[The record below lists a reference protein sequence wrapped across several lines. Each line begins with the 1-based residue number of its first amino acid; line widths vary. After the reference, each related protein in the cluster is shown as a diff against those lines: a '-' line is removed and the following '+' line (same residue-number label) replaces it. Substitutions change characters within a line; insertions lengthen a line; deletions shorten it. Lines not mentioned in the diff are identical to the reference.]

1 MKALA
6 LCRIGAVIFATVLA
20 GRTLAFGQEQRGSI
34 EGTVRDVS
42 GGVLVGAVVEA
53 RSPALVGTASVAT
66 DAQGLYR
73 FPALPPGRYEISG
86 VLQGFAR
93 ASAAITLEL
102 GQVLRVDV
110 TLPVAGVRQDVE
122 VTSDGPLLDVKQ
134 NAAGGIIPREV
145 IDRIPKGRDYTDVV
159 TSLPGV
165 DFEQRN
171 RGIQI
176 DGGSGADNRFFVD
189 GNDRTNLV
197 SGPSFLVTNGSFKA
211 VAVDFVEQVQ
221 VKQSGYAPDT
231 GRHSAASSA

>member
-1 MKALA
+1 MRKGATGFPR
-6 LCRIGAVIFATVLA
+6 CRQAVI
-20 GRTLAFGQEQRGSI
+20 
-34 EGTVRDVS
+34 
-42 GGVLVGAVVEA
+42 
-53 RSPALVGTASVAT
+53 
-66 DAQGLYR
+66 
-73 FPALPPGRYEISG
+73 EISG
-86 VLQGFAR
+86 VLQGFAT
-93 ASAAITLEL
+93 ASAAVTLEL

-145 IDRIPKGRDYTDVV
+145 IDRIPKGRDYTGVV

-189 GNDRTNLV
+189 GNDRTNLY
-197 SGPSFLVTNGSFKA
+197 SGPSFLVTNGPSKPSRSTSSSRSRSSKA
-211 VAVDFVEQVQ
+211 ATPPSTRSSLGGIVSVITKSGSNVWHGSIGGYYTRMPCKEPFV
-221 VKQSGYAPDT
+221 P
-231 GRHSAASSA
+231 RCN